1 MLPSPHYIL
10 FGPWT
15 LWKTRF
21 EQFRV
26 EEDVSRVLD
35 WMLHRLEF
43 VTLTQASLLTGKCTS
58 REHRHTGSRFGL

>member
-1 MLPSPHYIL
+1 ML
-10 FGPWT
+10 FGPWR

-35 WMLHRLEF
+35 WMLQRLEF
-43 VTLTQASLLTGKCTS
+43 VTLTQASLSTGKCILGDIGTPAADS
-58 REHRHTGSRFGL
+58 VVEERPYE